1 MKKKIFALTLCLAFI
16 LTALCV
22 QFVSALPDTRESDVS
37 RQSRSVDEYRKV
49 LDAVSS
55 GKENLSE
62 VYAGAYINGDNLLV
76 INVTDNSNGVKEK
89 IKSVSGNSDIII
101 NKVEIPLSEID
112 ETYEKLVGNMENAPY
127 FKVTVSEKDNT
138 VYITGESAEDC
149 NRYILENVYNPE
161 MITVVEGQNTVVDC

>member
-22 QFVSALPDTRESDVS
+22 QFVSALPETNDCDMSQQG
-37 RQSRSVDEYRKV
+37 QSIDEYRKV

-62 VYAGAYINGDNLLV
+62 EYAGAYINGDNLLV
-76 INVTDNSNGVKEK
+76 INVTGNSDGVKEK
-89 IKSVSGNSDIII
+89 IKSASGNPDIII
-101 NKVEIPLSEID
+101 NKVEFSSSEID
-112 ETYEKLVGNMENAPY
+112 GAYEKLVADMENAPY

-149 NRYILENVYNPE
+149 NRYILENGYNPE
-161 MITVVEGQNTVVDC
+161 MITIVEGQNTVVDC